1 MFYYRPEAER
11 GSSRFSWLETRHS
24 FSFGH
29 YYDPQHVGFSTLRV
43 INDDKVAPAAGFEQ
57 HGHRNMEIISYIL
70 EGAIEHRDTLGNH
83 FVVPAGDV
91 QRMTAGTGIM
101 HSEFNHSASKP
112 LRFLQIW
119 ITPNQQNLPPGYE
132 QKSIDQSVSLV
143 PIVTPD
149 GREGSLRI
157 HQDISIYRMQLDAG
171 EEWQLASTARP
182 TYLHVINGGASGSG
196 YELRDG
202 DGLGLHNESIRL
214 KAKGRGLVALWFDL
228 NA

>member
-1 MFYYRPEAER
+1 MFYYRPATER
-11 GSSRFSWLETRHS
+11 GTSSFDWLQTRHS

-29 YYDPQHVGFSTLRV
+29 YYDPQHMGFSVLQV
-43 INDDKVAPAAGFEQ
+43 INDDKVAAAAGFEQ

-101 HSEFNHSASKP
+101 HSEFNHSPSEP

-119 ITPNQQNLPPGYE
+119 ITPNQQNLAPGYE
-132 QKSIDQSVSLV
+132 QKPIVQTSPMT

-149 GREGSLRI
+149 GREDSLSI
-157 HQDISIYRMQLDAG
+157 HQDVSIYRLQLQPG
-171 EEWQLASTARP
+171 EDWQLESKQRP
-182 TYLHVINGGASGSG
+182 GYLHLIHGSADSVE
-196 YELRDG
+196 YKLKAG
-202 DGLGLHNESIRL
+202 DGLGMHNESITIT
-214 KAKGRGLVALWFDL
+214 AKETGLEALWFDL
-228 NA
+228 T